1 MLRGCAGTQKAAE
14 HVSFVPF
21 ARHQAPVQPV
31 LCAGAAPLPV
41 RLADGRVRGIP
52 HIGEDL
58 REVAMTFDLVATV
71 ALSGA
76 LLFVGYGMQRLIP
89 WLARLNIPAPV
100 IGGLIASVAVLL
112 ARWYELPVPTF
123 DTTLQRPLLVA
134 FFTTIGFSASLALLR
149 VGGPQV
155 ALLLAIVTVFA
166 ILQNLM
172 GMGIAVAFGQDPLF
186 GVLTGSV
193 TLMGGPATGLAFAPL
208 FEAAGV
214 EGAASIAIAAAMA
227 GIVIGGL
234 IGGPV
239 ATFLIERHRL
249 RGPRSEGDVRE
260 VAEMPVQSD
269 PQPVD
274 DSARAYLALKTVV
287 IVLMA
292 MWAGSWISAA
302 INSTGV
308 TLPEYIGAMLAAAL
322 IRNLDDRT
330 GWIGLPHAA
339 VDVLGAVAL
348 SLFLVMALMTLDLT
362 QLAGL
367 ALPLIVILA
376 AQLALVAALSI
387 WPIFQLLGRD
397 YDAAVTTGGT
407 IGFALGTT
415 ANAMAV
421 MRTLVEK
428 FGASPRAFLVAPLVG
443 AFFIDFTN
451 ALVITGF
458 LNLFG

>member
-1 MLRGCAGTQKAAE
+1 M
-14 HVSFVPF
+14 S
-21 ARHQAPVQPV
+21 
-31 LCAGAAPLPV
+31 
-41 RLADGRVRGIP
+41 
-52 HIGEDL
+52 
-58 REVAMTFDLVATV
+58 FDLVATV
-71 ALSGA
+71 ALSGG

-100 IGGLIASVAVLL
+100 IGGLIASVAVLF
-112 ARWYELPVPTF
+112 ARIYGLPVPMF

-134 FFTTIGFSASLALLR
+134 FFTTIGFSASVALLR

-155 ALLLAIVTVFA
+155 ALLLVIVTVFA

-172 GMGIAVAFGQDPLF
+172 GMGIAIAFGQDPLF

-234 IGGPV
+234 VGGPV

-249 RGPRSEGDVRE
+249 RGPRAAGNAPVEAAAMQVRI
-260 VAEMPVQSD
+260 D
-269 PQPVD
+269 PQPALQPED
-274 DSARAYLALKTVV
+274 DAARAYVALKTVV

-292 MWAGSWISAA
+292 MWSGSWISAA

-322 IRNLDDRT
+322 IRNFDDRT

-339 VDVLGAVAL
+339 VDLLGAVAL

-367 ALPLIVILA
+367 ALPLIVILT

-421 MRTLVEK
+421 MRTLVER